1 MAVSWIFYARGS
13 SLSRPI
19 AHHLAGRAFPVHAV
33 DLLDLR
39 LPGRGAAIG
48 AGRQVGIRGAVF
60 DDEAVA
66 EELRAIARV
75 LPVPDQ

>member
-1 MAVSWIFYARGS
+1 MMLFCKHDLKISGYQRNHLLYDRSISTCDTGREIFS
-13 SLSRPI
+13 QF
-19 AHHLAGRAFPVHAV
+19 LAG
-33 DLLDLR
+33 
-39 LPGRGAAIG
+39 I
-48 AGRQVGIRGAVF
+48 QVCVRGAVF